1 MVAVRPAKH
10 SVWRL
15 FVHRTIDGLGPG
27 RAWGGSS
34 FVLDVDLSFMLIRV
48 SSIIIASALV
58 CRFSTVNFCRDGR
71 EDKTKT
77 AHAVYVWCEF

>member
-1 MVAVRPAKH
+1 MVAVSSELCGDFLCIER
-10 SVWRL
+10 
-15 FVHRTIDGLGPG
+15 IDGLGPG